1 MSTNKV
7 QKATGDV
14 QTYEQHLKQDVIVPI
29 MSTIDK
35 IASLNTDPQK
45 SESTKQAEACFTV
58 LGMSIN
64 DKCEHGIPAYACMP
78 CSH

>member
-1 MSTNKV
+1 MSVTTTSTAN
-7 QKATGDV
+7 V
-14 QTYEQHLKQDVIVPI
+14 QTYEQHLKQVVIAPI
-29 MSTIDK
+29 MSAIDK
-35 IASLNTDPQK
+35 IASLNMDPHK
-45 SESTKQAEACFTV
+45 SESTKQAEACFTF